1 MVNALALIIVAQ
13 FFLYGMLPFR
23 PVAAI
28 FYIGVTLGLAYRYGE
43 QPGKPGGVVPDMV
56 AALEFSLWPLIVLLG
71 AFRTMFSRKRVGPPP
86 TGAVAAARQPR
97 RR

>member
-28 FYIGVTLGLAYRYGE
+28 FYLGVTLGLAGLYEE
-43 QPGKPGGVVPDMV
+43 QEGKPTGIVPD
-56 AALEFSLWPLIVLLG
+56 L
-71 AFRTMFSRKRVGPPP
+71 
-86 TGAVAAARQPR
+86 VAAAEFSIWPVIVLVGTARAWMARSRPAAAPAKPPPPR
-97 RR
+97 R